1 MAMEKEEQT
10 IAKESKL
17 WADEKG
23 MVLEPPKTAPTPS
36 WFTPKRYFSVLL
48 FKGFPMFGFLNFD
61 VQNTL
66 KFTSL

>member
-10 IAKESKL
+10 IAKESKP

-36 WFTPKRYFSVLL
+36 WFTPKRYFLVLL
-48 FKGFPMFGFLNFD
+48 CVLNF
-61 VQNTL
+61 
-66 KFTSL
+66 FFFF